1 MCLAALSSFI
11 ICPVDTAADASAAV
25 AVSDA
30 VDAATTSVDATSSL
44 LIIFLIALIRPLGS
58 LLEACSAS
66 ANSQLSS
73 VLLYFR
79 SIGKDAEQGM
89 CSDV

>member
-30 VDAATTSVDATSSL
+30 VDATSSL

-73 VLLYFR
+73 VLLYSR
-79 SIGKDAEQGM
+79 SIGEDAEQGM